1 MEPEPEIEPPAGLE
15 EQDTRTPEQ
24 PAALEQAE
32 LEAQGGAELDPIE
45 GALQRARAEASRIR
59 ESESAPV
66 DTWSPPGRGQP
77 PTR

>member
-45 GALQRARAEASRIR
+45 GALQRARAE
-59 ESESAPV
+59 
-66 DTWSPPGRGQP
+66 
-77 PTR
+77 